1 MSPKCTQFWI
11 IPSHLVPMNSV
22 WIPPCCSISIS
33 NYSACSVKTLS
44 FSWSPTSS
52 PCPPEVDS
60 LSFFKSF
67 WNISFTFHCY
77 GYSPLSPSCQDY
89 CNYSL
94 TGVPDSVFFFIP
106 SNLFH
111 QAHCSDTLLLPCHSL
126 SQNYRCYILS
136 IIQNLI
142 SLFWHASYLPLPC
155 PTGPYLPFCLVFHTT
170 VFIKHPFLPYSI
182 QHQANKSH
190 YAHCHPHICVQISPS
205 ISKNPVYFHPSKCTG
220 SLLSSQWFLWPT
232 EPILIS
238 LSSKFTAQVCT
249 IIHKP
254 NLHSELPKV
263 FS

>member
-1 MSPKCTQFWI
+1 MSSKRTQFWI

-52 PCPPEVDS
+52 PCPPEVNA

-67 WNISFTFHCY
+67 WNIPFTFHCY
-77 GYSPLSPSCQDY
+77 GYSPLSPSCKDY

-94 TGVPDSVFFFIP
+94 TGFPDSVFFFIP
-106 SNLFH
+106 SNLLH

-126 SQNYRCYILS
+126 SPKKKKNPQQNYCCYLLS

-142 SLFWHASYLPLPC
+142 SLFWHAKYLPLPC
-155 PTGPYLPFCLVFHTT
+155 PTGPYLPFSLFFHTT
-170 VFIKHPFLPYSI
+170 VCIKHPFLPYSI

-190 YAHCHPHICVQISPS
+190 MLIATPTYV
-205 ISKNPVYFHPSKCTG
+205 FT
-220 SLLSSQWFLWPT
+220 SLLPYPNIQFTSTLQNVPEVSFPLNDFFDQLSSYWFLFP
-232 EPILIS
+232 P
-238 LSSKFTAQVCT
+238 SS
-249 IIHKP
+249 
-254 NLHSELPKV
+254 LPKYV
-263 FS
+263 P